1 MSNSGENN
9 QQPKLWTPVF
19 VVIIVIALCAFTVG
33 QGLNAGST
41 VYINRLG
48 GGATLAGVGAG
59 MFSAAAGI
67 ARVICGPLADLRGR
81 LIAMA
86 VGAVVLVV
94 GVLGSAL
101 AASPDTFLL
110 WRFLQ
115 GVGFAFVTTT
125 AATAAADVLPVERL
139 GEGIGYYGLGQA
151 LAMSFGPALA
161 ISLVAAD
168 PPETLYWGLAIP
180 ATLALV
186 ACAFCR
192 YEKHPDTLPETATY
206 RTIAKQRESN
216 PSKEKPRLI
225 DSILEPGAL
234 AGAIPIMVI
243 SPAMG
248 FGIFFSGLLGT
259 SLGVGNAGVFYT
271 LSAVTMIAVRLAS
284 KSFMDRTPAIKIHA
298 VAVLGG
304 VVGFSLLIA
313 AATADLDPGMRTVL
327 FYAAGL
333 PYGLCPGLAIPV
345 NQTVAVKNSSAERW
359 GAANGLFLLLVDVG
373 IGIAATVWGI
383 TNDLYGFTFTL
394 GCVIVLIIASLGVA
408 MLCYPPEDKRWRR

>member
-1 MSNSGENN
+1 M
-9 QQPKLWTPVF
+9 F
-19 VVIIVIALCAFTVG
+19 VVIIVIALCAFVVG

-59 MFSAAAGI
+59 VFSAAAGI
-67 ARVICGPLADLRGR
+67 ARVIGGPLADLRGR
-81 LIAMA
+81 LITMA
-86 VGAVVLVV
+86 IGGCVLVI
-94 GVLGSAL
+94 GVLGMAIT
-101 AASPDTFLL
+101 ANPDLFLL

-161 ISLVAAD
+161 ITLVALD
-168 PPETLYWGLAIP
+168 PPEMLYWGLGIP
-180 ATLALV
+180 ATCALV
-186 ACAFCR
+186 ACVFCR
-192 YEKHPDTLPETATY
+192 YEKRPDTLPKTATY
-206 RTIAKQRESN
+206 RTMAKQREER
-216 PSKEKPRLI
+216 PKQKPRLI

-234 AGAIPIMVI
+234 RGAIPIMVV

-259 SLGVGNAGVFYT
+259 SLGVGNAGIFYT
-271 LSAVTMIAVRLAS
+271 LSAVTMIVVRLAS

-298 VAVLGG
+298 VGALGG
-304 VVGFSLLIA
+304 IVGFGMLIA
-313 AATADLDPGMRTVL
+313 AVVADLDPGTRAVL

-333 PYGLCPGLAIPV
+333 PYGLCPGLTIPV
-345 NQTVAVKNSSAERW
+345 NQTVAVKNSSPERW

-373 IGIAATVWGI
+373 IGIAATIWGV
-383 TNDLYGFTFTL
+383 TNDLFGFAFTL
-394 GCVIVLIIASLGVA
+394 GCVIALIIVSIGVA
-408 MLCYPPEDKRWRR
+408 YLCYPAEDRRWRR

>member
-1 MSNSGENN
+1 MPKAGGNT

-19 VVIIVIALCAFTVG
+19 VVIILIALCAFVVG

-59 MFSAAAGI
+59 VFSAAAGV
-67 ARVICGPLADLRGR
+67 ARVIGGPLADLRGR
-81 LIAMA
+81 LITMA
-86 VGAVVLVV
+86 IGAVVLVV
-94 GVLGSAL
+94 GVLGMAIT
-101 AASPDTFLL
+101 ANPDLFLL

-161 ISLVAAD
+161 ITLVAFD
-168 PPETLYWGLAIP
+168 PPEMLYWGLGVP
-180 ATLALV
+180 AVLALV
-186 ACAFCR
+186 ACVFCR

-206 RTIAKQRESN
+206 RTIAKQREGK
-216 PSKEKPRLI
+216 PKEKPRFI

-234 AGAIPIMVI
+234 RGAIPIMVI

-248 FGIFFSGLLGT
+248 FAIFFSGLLGT
-259 SLGVGNAGVFYT
+259 SLGVGNAGIFYT
-271 LSAVTMIAVRLAS
+271 LSAVTMIVVRLAS
-284 KSFMDRTPAIKIHA
+284 KSFMDRVPAIKIHA

-304 VVGFSLLIA
+304 VIGFGLLIA
-313 AATADLDPGMRTVL
+313 AAAADVDPLVRSVL
-327 FYAAGL
+327 FYGAGL

-373 IGIAATVWGI
+373 IGVAATLWGV
-383 TNDLYGFTFTL
+383 TNDMFGFVFTL
-394 GCVIVLIIASLGVA
+394 GCVIVLVIASLGVA
-408 MLCYPPEDKRWRR
+408 YLCYPAEDRRWR

>member
-1 MSNSGENN
+1 M
-9 QQPKLWTPVF
+9 F
-19 VVIIVIALCAFTVG
+19 IVIIVIALCAFVVG

-59 MFSAAAGI
+59 VFSAAAGI
-67 ARVICGPLADLRGR
+67 ARVVGGPLADLRGR
-81 LIAMA
+81 LITMTI
-86 VGAVVLVV
+86 GGCVLVV
-94 GVLGSAL
+94 GVLGMAIT
-101 AASPDTFLL
+101 ANPDLFLL

-161 ISLVAAD
+161 ITLVAFD
-168 PPETLYWGLAIP
+168 PPEMLYWGLGIP
-180 ATLALV
+180 ATCALV
-186 ACAFCR
+186 ASLFCR
-192 YEKHPDTLPETATY
+192 YEKRPDSLPETATY
-206 RTIAKQRESN
+206 RTMAKRREDA
-216 PSKEKPRLI
+216 PPKEKLRLI

-259 SLGVGNAGVFYT
+259 SLGVGNAGIFYT

-284 KSFMDRTPAIKIHA
+284 KSFMDRLPAIKIHA
-298 VAVLGG
+298 AGAVGGIVGFGLLIVAV
-304 VVGFSLLIA
+304 V
-313 AATADLDPGMRTVL
+313 ADLDPGTRTVL

-333 PYGLCPGLAIPV
+333 PYGLCPGLTIPV

-359 GAANGLFLLLVDVG
+359 GAANGLFLLLVDIG
-373 IGIAATVWGI
+373 IGIAATIWGI
-383 TNDLYGFTFTL
+383 TNDMFGFAFTL
-394 GCVIVLIIASLGVA
+394 GCVIALIIASVGVA
-408 MLCYPPEDKRWRR
+408 YLCYPEADKRWRK